1 MGRGAAEL
9 LQRTAAGQAPVRGG
23 LRGEGVRRHGEEQ
36 GQGEI
41 MQSLDVL
48 TRNVCQLSG
57 ASAGDSG
64 TWRCELESY
73 VLGAARG
80 EAGTGEVAVEVE
92 EVNTTTTAA
101 TTTTTQPSA
110 ETSISNHTAA
120 TEKLNPNILTTLT
133 EATAGDNN
141 TTTPT
146 AFRST
151 TATTTAGTTTTTTAV
166 QTTSQI
172 LAREGKSLENIGM
185 TIKREDEEEKLI
197 LPLFVWN
204 PHRIPF
210 VILTAAV
217 ATLLLLLP
225 FLVCIVFCRQDRRM
239 SYSVE
244 DQEEAEDT
252 SRIEKDWNVFVPE
265 TLKWLHEA

>member
-23 LRGEGVRRHGEEQ
+23 LRGEGVRRHGEER

-41 MQSLDVL
+41 MQSLYVV

-80 EAGTGEVAVEVE
+80 EAGTGEVAVVVE
-92 EVNTTTTAA
+92 EVNTTTTA
-101 TTTTTQPSA
+101 TTTITKPSA
-110 ETSISNHTAA
+110 ETAISNHTSA

-133 EATAGDNN
+133 EATAGDINI
-141 TTTPT
+141 TTPT

-151 TATTTAGTTTTTTAV
+151 TATTAAGTTTTAAV

-172 LAREGKSLENIGM
+172 LAREGKSLGNIGM

-225 FLVCIVFCRQDRRM
+225 FLVCIVFCRQDHRM

-265 TLKWLHEA
+265 TLKWLHDA

>member
-36 GQGEI
+36 GQGGI
-41 MQSLDVL
+41 MQSLYVV

-92 EVNTTTTAA
+92 EEVNTTT
-101 TTTTTQPSA
+101 
-110 ETSISNHTAA
+110 A

-133 EATAGDNN
+133 EATAGDIN

-151 TATTTAGTTTTTTAV
+151 TATTAAGTTTTAAV

-225 FLVCIVFCRQDRRM
+225 FLVCIVFCRQDHRM

-252 SRIEKDWNVFVPE
+252 SRIEKDWNIFVPE
-265 TLKWLHEA
+265 TLKWLHDA